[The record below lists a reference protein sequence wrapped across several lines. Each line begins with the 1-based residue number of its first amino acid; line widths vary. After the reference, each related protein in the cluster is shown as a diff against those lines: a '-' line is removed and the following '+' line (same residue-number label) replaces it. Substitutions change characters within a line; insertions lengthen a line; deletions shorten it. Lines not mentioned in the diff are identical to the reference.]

1 MPNGGS
7 INCAYCTYS
16 RAAPGRCDIFRT
28 EANEFILCRS
38 FRTVGQFHGEA
49 RQHWPMLK
57 QLEPGKVYAI
67 DNATP
72 VAGADLD
79 APQAIYEVKPI
90 E

>member
-7 INCAYCTYS
+7 INCTYCTYS
-16 RAAPGRCDIFRT
+16 RATPGRCDIFGT
-28 EANEFILCRS
+28 EATVFILCRS
-38 FRTVGQFHGEA
+38 FRTVGQSHRDA
-49 RQHWPMLK
+49 RNHWPMLK

-72 VAGADLD
+72 VSGAGINV
-79 APQAIYEVKPI
+79 PRVIYEVKPK